1 MRNSRRLVSGLALAL
16 MMSTGLSASS
26 GLGGATDT
34 CTWVAGMVYRVGAPE
49 IVGKVLSAVFGC
61 TL

>member
-26 GLGGATDT
+26 GLGGATTDT
-34 CTWVAGMVYRVGAPE
+34 CAWVAGMLYRVGAPE
-49 IVGKVLSAVFGC
+49 IIAAVFERVFGC
-61 TL
+61 

>member
-16 MMSTGLSASS
+16 LMSTGLSASS
-26 GLGGATDT
+26 GLGGAGTDT
-34 CTWVAGMVYRVGAPE
+34 CAWVAGMVFRVGAPE

-61 TL
+61 